1 MDSLGG
7 SEISVC
13 ELRGAR
19 ILITEDEEAIRRL
32 LARHLEGLG
41 HAIFIAEDGFQAV
54 QIAAREE
61 IDIILS
67 DINMPGLGGIEM
79 VRQIKLLKPEIPIV
93 MISAFQDMQTVREAL
108 RAGAYDYISKPFQ
121 LMDVAD
127 TVGRAF
133 FQVRL
138 VRENQEY
145 QRRLERKVAEQAKA
159 LASVYLDT
167 IEALISALDAREQ
180 ETGNHSERV
189 SNYTRALATQI
200 GLSEEEIDVVAQ
212 GALLHDIGKIG
223 ITDNILLKPAKLTEE
238 EWKVMRTHPQVG
250 YDILGKVPALQEAAQ
265 VVLTHQEKFDGTGY
279 PTGLKGEEIP
289 LGSRIF
295 AIVDTLDAMTTDRP
309 YRKSLPFEAAREE
322 IIRFS
327 GRQFDPKIVEVFLS
341 IAKEEWERLRGYE
354 FVPERRSFPEG
365 PSIIPLVSIPE
376 GQQNLPADTDTVIH

>member
-1 MDSLGG
+1 M
-7 SEISVC
+7 ESVSSFQNSPS
-13 ELRGAR
+13 ELRGAQ

-32 LARHLEGLG
+32 LRRHLASLG
-41 HAIFIAEDGFQAV
+41 HETLTAEDGFQAV

-61 IDIILS
+61 IDIVLS

-79 VRQIKLLKPEIPIV
+79 VRQIKALKPEIPIV
-93 MISAFQDMQTVREAL
+93 MISALQDMQTVREAL
-108 RAGAYDYISKPFQ
+108 RAGAYDYLSKPFQ

-127 TVGRAF
+127 TVARAF

-138 VRENQEY
+138 VRENQQY

-189 SNYTRALATQI
+189 SNYARSLAMQM
-200 GLSEEEIDVVAQ
+200 GLSEEAIDVVAQ

-223 ITDNILLKPAKLTEE
+223 ISDNILLKPAKLTPE
-238 EWKVMRTHPQVG
+238 EWVVMRTHPQVG
-250 YDILGKVPALQEAAQ
+250 YDILSKVPALKDAAQ
-265 VVLTHQEKFDGTGY
+265 IVLAHQEKYDGTGY
-279 PTGLKGEEIP
+279 PNGLKAEEIP
-289 LGSRIF
+289 LGARTF
-295 AIVDTLDAMTTDRP
+295 AVVDTLDAMTTDRP

-322 IIRFS
+322 IIRYS
-327 GRQFDPKIVEVFLS
+327 GTQFDPKIVEVFLS

-354 FVPERRSFPEG
+354 FVPERRSYPQGPAVEPSVFIPDSQQSVFPDIG
-365 PSIIPLVSIPE
+365 P
-376 GQQNLPADTDTVIH
+376 VIQ